1 MDSNTFTLK
10 QCPPKRQDILE
21 TLQGDLTTQV
31 ARHALTLIPPV
42 LSESMVHDNACG
54 AGPITTL
61 IAEFSTPAKLHATDI
76 HEAVVLTVAEK
87 AKQRGWKF
95 VETAVMNA
103 TALDFSDNTFT
114 HSITNFGIQGVLQP
128 QKAVAEIFRTLQ
140 PGKTAVLT
148 SWASTP
154 YSLAM
159 EDASRATRNGE
170 GTAHSV
176 RFPPHIYTAIW
187 IETLLRDAGFGSV
200 HVEQFPVYSL
210 IDNVKSWGEHL
221 WGLIGPPTG
230 GWTQIDEENWD
241 QAIAEVIKSLENNSD
256 VKIKSDGG
264 GVLKFVANVAVAS
277 K

>member
-1 MDSNTFTLK
+1 MDSNTFTPK
-10 QCPPKRQDILE
+10 QCPPKSQAILE

-31 ARHALTLIPPV
+31 AKHALTLIPPV
-42 LSESMVHDNACG
+42 SSESIVHDNACG

-61 IAEFSTPAKLHATDI
+61 IAESFTPAKLHATDI

-87 AKQRGWKF
+87 AKQHGWNF
-95 VETAVMNA
+95 VETAVMDA
-103 TALDFSDNTFT
+103 TELDFSDNTFT
-114 HSITNFGIQGVLQP
+114 HSITNFGVQGVLQP

-148 SWASTP
+148 AWASTP

-176 RFPPHIYTAIW
+176 KFALHIYTALW
-187 IETLLRDAGFGSV
+187 IETLLKDSGFGSV
-200 HVEQFPVYSL
+200 HVEQFPAYSL
-210 IDNVKSWGEHL
+210 TANVKSWGEHL
-221 WGLIGPPTG
+221 WGLIGAPMG

-241 QAIAEVIKSLENNSD
+241 QAIAEVIRSLENNPD
-256 VKIKSDGG
+256 VEIKPDGG